1 MTRIVAI
8 LMVGHTDEAAG
19 RVRDRLG
26 QDGLPATVRCVA
38 AREDLVDVLQERAW
52 DVVLTDDQPEM
63 RAEQVLALV
72 ARQVLDI
79 PVVALVSH
87 DDERVAAR
95 LLAAGARDFLLA
107 GSLARLTPAI
117 RYCLQQHE
125 RLQHF
130 HATQLALE
138 KSEARFRA
146 LASNLPGLVFQC
158 VLEADGEIAF
168 PYVSEGCK
176 ALLGLAPEILQ
187 ARPAKFAELILAED
201 AAGYGQSMQASARQF
216 AAWNWEGRIQA
227 QGDTDIKWVSLRATP
242 RRGAR
247 GAVLWDGIMLNIT
260 RNKQTEIEIARSRA
274 QLAELIAYSQKV
286 KEHERARIAREI
298 HDEIGGILTAIK
310 CELVPCMDNSERA
323 AAFYRNKAAAIET
336 LVDMVIDS
344 TRRIALDLR
353 PGILDCGIVPAV
365 RWQAREFSKHTRV
378 ACFVVCESE
387 EIDLDGDLA
396 VAIFRVFQEAL
407 TNVAKHAGASEVQV
421 RLAETGGCM
430 YLEVADNGRGIT
442 RPELDKVE
450 SFGIKGMRERCQQL
464 GGRFHIQGQA
474 KAGTEVMIWIPIKSP
489 APRSPEMP
497 AE

>member
-1 MTRIVAI
+1 MARIVAI

-19 RVRDRLG
+19 RVRERLG
-26 QDGLPATVRCVA
+26 QDGLLVTVRCVA
-38 AREDLVDVLQERAW
+38 APENLMDVLQERAW
-52 DVVLTDDQPEM
+52 DVVLTDDRPDM

-72 ARQVLDI
+72 SRQVMDI

-87 DDERVAAR
+87 DDDLAAAR
-95 LLAAGARDFLLA
+95 LLMAGARDFLLTS
-107 GSLARLTPAI
+107 SLTRLTPAI

-125 RLQHF
+125 RLQDF

-138 KSEARFRA
+138 KSEIRFRA
-146 LASNLPGLVFQC
+146 IASNLPGLVFQC

-176 ALLGLAPEILQ
+176 ALLGLAPDILR

-201 AAGYGQSMQASARQF
+201 VAGYRQSMQASARHF
-216 AAWNWEGRIQA
+216 VAWNWEGRIQA
-227 QGDTDIKWVSLRATP
+227 QGDTDIKWISLRATP
-242 RRGAR
+242 RRAPHG
-247 GAVLWDGIMLNIT
+247 GVLWEGIMLNIT
-260 RNKQTEIEIARSRA
+260 RNKQTEIEIAHSRA
-274 QLAELIAYSQKV
+274 QLAELVAYSQKA
-286 KEHERARIAREI
+286 KEQERARIAREI

-336 LVDMVIDS
+336 LIDMVIDS

-353 PGILDCGIVPAV
+353 PGILDCGILPAV
-365 RWQAREFSKHTRV
+365 RWQAREFSKHTGV

-387 EIDLDGDLA
+387 EIALDGDLA
-396 VAIFRVFQEAL
+396 VAVFRIFQEAL
-407 TNVAKHAGASEVQV
+407 TNVARHAGASEVRV
-421 RLAETGGCM
+421 RLAETAGCM

-442 RPELDKVE
+442 RPELEKVE

-464 GGRFHIQGQA
+464 GGRFHIQGQP
-474 KAGTEVMIWIPIKSP
+474 KAGTEVMIWIPVESRASCP
-489 APRSPEMP
+489 PEMP